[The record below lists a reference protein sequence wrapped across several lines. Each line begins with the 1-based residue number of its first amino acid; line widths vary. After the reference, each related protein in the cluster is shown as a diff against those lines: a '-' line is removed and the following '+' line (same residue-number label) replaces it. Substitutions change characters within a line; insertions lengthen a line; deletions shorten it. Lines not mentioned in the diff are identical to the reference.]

1 MVIYVDGGARGN
13 PGPAA
18 IGFVVFD
25 DSHTELYRFGAPIG
39 VRTNNYAEY
48 SALIEALTYLRSKN
62 TYTETVSSNKPATIY
77 SDSELI
83 VRQMNGE
90 YKVKEPKLIPLH
102 SKARGLLDQID
113 AVRIHHIR
121 RKENRIADAI
131 VNRVLDNR
139 EMTGQI
145 S

>member
-18 IGFVVFD
+18 IGFVVFN
-25 DSHTELYRFGAPIG
+25 DSQKELHRFGTRIG

-48 SALIEALTYLRSKN
+48 CALIEALTYLTSKN
-62 TYTETVSSNKPATIY
+62 SITETMSSHKPATIY

-90 YKVKEPKLIPLH
+90 YKVKDPKLIPLQK
-102 SKARGLLDQID
+102 KARGLMGQLDT
-113 AVRIHHIR
+113 VRIHHVR
-121 RKENRIADAI
+121 RKDNRIADVI
-131 VNRVLDNR
+131 VNRVLDN
-139 EMTGQI
+139 QNI
-145 S
+145 SG